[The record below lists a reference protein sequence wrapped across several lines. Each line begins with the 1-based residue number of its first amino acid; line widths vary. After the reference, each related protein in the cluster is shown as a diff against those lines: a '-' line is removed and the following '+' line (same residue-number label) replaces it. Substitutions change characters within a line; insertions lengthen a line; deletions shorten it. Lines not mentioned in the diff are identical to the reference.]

1 MNENQKSP
9 KKPLTDE
16 EIVALF
22 WKRNEKAIEETDKK
36 YGRYLYAIAY
46 NIVHDSLDSEECLN
60 DTYHGT
66 WNKIPPTRPRVLGAF
81 LSRIMRNIAV
91 DKFRSNTAQKRIPS
105 EYIVALDELDEC
117 IATEDE
123 SVEKDYDIRQIS
135 RILNDFLHKL
145 SARREYIFVCR
156 YYYSDKISDIAES
169 LGLKES
175 TVSRELSLMRRE
187 LKDALEKEGY
197 VI

>member
-1 MNENQKSP
+1 MNEENKKS
-9 KKPLTDE
+9 KHLSDE
-16 EIVALF
+16 EIISLF

-46 NIVHDSLDSEECLN
+46 NIVHNDLDSEECLN

-91 DKFRSNTAQKRIPS
+91 DKFRANTAQKRIPS

-117 IATEDE
+117 ISAEGAD
-123 SVEKDYDIRQIS
+123 VEREYDIKQIS

-156 YYYSDKISDIAES
+156 YYYSDKIAHIAES
-169 LGLKES
+169 LGLKEA
-175 TVSRELSLMRRE
+175 TVSRELSLMRHELRE
-187 LKDALEKEGY
+187 ALEKEG
-197 VI
+197 

>member
-1 MNENQKSP
+1 MNEETKAS
-9 KKPLTDE
+9 KHLSDE
-16 EIVALF
+16 EIIALF

-46 NIVHDSLDSEECLN
+46 NIVHDNLDCEECLN
-60 DTYHGT
+60 DTYNGT

-81 LSRIMRNIAV
+81 LARIMRNIAV
-91 DKFRSNTAQKRIPS
+91 DRFRANSAQKRIPS

-117 IATEDE
+117 IGSEDANM
-123 SVEKDYDIRQIS
+123 EKEYEIAQIS
-135 RILNDFLHKL
+135 RILNEFLRKL

-156 YYYSDKISDIAES
+156 YYYSDKIADIAES

-187 LKDALEKEGY
+187 LRKALENEGY
-197 VI
+197 SI